1 MINYKRKIIALIP
14 ARGGSQEIKKKNML
28 RIKGKPLI
36 YYTIREAKKCK
47 LIDEIYVSSE
57 NKKILKYSESQ
68 KVQTITRPK
77 NFSLKNSHPKLL
89 VFHFISF
96 LKKNGYQL
104 NDIIIYL
111 QPTSPLRKKND
122 ITKAIMIMK
131 KTNNYNCLSVAE
143 NKKTIFKSL
152 YLKNKTL
159 RCVFNKKYLNFRRQN
174 LKKTYYINGAI
185 FAFSIKDFIKNKNF
199 PSNNSNAYVMN
210 EKNSLDL
217 DTKDDLK
224 KLKKIIK

>member
-1 MINYKRKIIALIP
+1 MNYKRKIIALIP
-14 ARGGSQEIKKKNML
+14 ARGGSQEIKNKNML
-28 RIKGKPLI
+28 RINGKPLI

-57 NKKILKYSESQ
+57 NKKILKYSETQ
-68 KVQTITRPK
+68 KVKTITRPK

-89 VFHFISF
+89 VSHFISF
-96 LKKNGYQL
+96 LKKNSYRL

-122 ITKAIMIMK
+122 ISKTIKIMK
-131 KTNNYNCLSVAE
+131 KTNNYKCLSVTE
-143 NKKTIFKSL
+143 NKRTIFKSL

-159 RCVFNKKYLNFRRQN
+159 RSVFDKKYLNLRRQD

-185 FAFSIKDFIKNKNF
+185 FAFSIKEFIKNMNF

-210 EKNSLDL
+210 EKDSLDL
-217 DTKDDLK
+217 DTKYDLK